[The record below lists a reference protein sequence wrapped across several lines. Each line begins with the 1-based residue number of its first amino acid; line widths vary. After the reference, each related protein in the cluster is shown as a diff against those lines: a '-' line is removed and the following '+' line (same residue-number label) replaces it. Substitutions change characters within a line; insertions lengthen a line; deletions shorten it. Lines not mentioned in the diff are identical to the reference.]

1 MSAEYT
7 ALVAALKELNIPVA
21 ENAWTSRPTVS
32 TYAVVQLDFEADAL
46 RGDDEKLVTS
56 WEGSVDLFSTAKDG
70 EGYVD
75 KIVKIL
81 TNQVGGAWS
90 LNSHVYET
98 ETRLFH
104 WEWTFEVDG

>member
-21 ENAWTSRPTVS
+21 ENAWTSRPTVP

-75 KIVKIL
+75 RIVNVL
-81 TNQVGGAWS
+81 NAQVGGAWS

>member
-7 ALVAALKELNIPVA
+7 ALVAALKGMKIPVA

-46 RGDDEKLVTS
+46 RGDGNKLVTAWS
-56 WEGSVDLFSTAKDG
+56 GSVDLFSTAKDG
-70 EGYVD
+70 EGYVSE
-75 KIVKIL
+75 IVKIL
-81 TNQVGGAWS
+81 TQQLGGAWS

-104 WEWTFEVDG
+104 WEWTFEVSD

>member
-7 ALVAALKELNIPVA
+7 ALVAALKGMNIPVA

-81 TNQVGGAWS
+81 TNHVGGAWS

>member
-7 ALVAALKELNIPVA
+7 ALVAALKGMNIPVA

-70 EGYVD
+70 AGYVAE
-75 KIVKIL
+75 IVKIL
-81 TNQVGGAWS
+81 TQQVGGAWS

-98 ETRLFH
+98 DTRLFH

>member
-1 MSAEYT
+1 M
-7 ALVAALKELNIPVA
+7 
-21 ENAWTSRPTVS
+21 
-32 TYAVVQLDFEADAL
+32 
-46 RGDDEKLVTS
+46 
-56 WEGSVDLFSTAKDG
+56 DLFSTAKDG

-75 KIVKIL
+75 RIVNVL
-81 TNQVGGAWS
+81 NAQVGGAWS